1 MIKLSDHFTYKK
13 LLRFCFPTIIIMIF
27 TSIYS
32 VIDGLFVSNFVGKT
46 AFAAINL
53 IIPFVMLMGG
63 GGFIM
68 MLLGQVFA
76 HGVSAIF
83 VGYDA
88 QLLAITESAFRI
100 YSFHFVLAGLNI
112 FSSSFFTALNNGA
125 ISALVSFLRTLVFQM
140 LSVLL
145 LPQLLGLDGVWWAVS
160 VAEACACAISFYFI
174 YHYRETYHYA

>member
-1 MIKLSDHFTYKK
+1 MS
-13 LLRFCFPTIIIMIF
+13 
-27 TSIYS
+27 
-32 VIDGLFVSNFVGKT
+32 
-46 AFAAINL
+46 
-53 IIPFVMLMGG
+53 GG
-63 GGFIM
+63 GLIM

-88 QLLAITESAFRI
+88 QLLAITESAVRI

-160 VAEACACAISFYFI
+160 VAEVCACAISFYFI